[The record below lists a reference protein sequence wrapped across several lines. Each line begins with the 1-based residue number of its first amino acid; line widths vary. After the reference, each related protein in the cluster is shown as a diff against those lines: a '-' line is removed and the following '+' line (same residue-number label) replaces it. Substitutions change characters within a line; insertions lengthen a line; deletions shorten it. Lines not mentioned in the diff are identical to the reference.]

1 MWEAMK
7 TSMQDVRLA
16 RGGMMNKK
24 KRAAAMKHRKAQAK
38 GKGPTDKKVSVRW
51 TYAVGRIPEGEL
63 DQLKRTIKASELRRS
78 ATVSQTKLD
87 PGYVRAAIRTKQIA
101 ALLLE
106 HSLKEGM
113 LRKWGDRIRIQDSIS
128 I

>member
-1 MWEAMK
+1 
-7 TSMQDVRLA
+7 
-16 RGGMMNKK
+16 MNKK

-38 GKGPTDKKVSVRW
+38 RKSPTDKKVSIRW

-78 ATVSQTKLD
+78 STVSQTKLD
-87 PGYVRAAIRTKQIA
+87 PGYVRAAIRTNQVA
-101 ALLLE
+101 AFLLE

-113 LRKWGDRIRIQDSIS
+113 LRKWGDRIRIQDSAS